1 MFFAI
6 SDIHGHYHQLHRWI
20 AQLEHIESFASGK
33 DTLILLGDYI
43 NRGKHSYR
51 VLEFIQNLSC
61 RSVGNIV
68 VLRGNHED
76 DFLEFIDG
84 EDAWLAADKDF
95 MTVKTFLIPEEL
107 EHINNLARSGKVSDV
122 CTYVRSCIK
131 ERHAPLLRWLRGL
144 RYYYET
150 EKQIFV
156 HAGVDEEAGDTWKW
170 GTADYFF
177 VGKFPPTTGRFYK
190 DIIAGHTSAK
200 SVSGNPAHKG
210 IYWDGQSHYFID
222 GGVDQGGRLLCLAYD
237 EQTNRYYELL
247 PAERLLPLLETG
259 GRVYDEL
266 MPL

>member
-1 MFFAI
+1 M
-6 SDIHGHYHQLHRWI
+6 
-20 AQLEHIESFASGK
+20 
-33 DTLILLGDYI
+33 LILLGDYI
-43 NRGKHSYR
+43 DQGLESYKT
-51 VLEFIQNLSC
+51 VELIWNLSQ
-61 RSVGNIV
+61 SLEGSIV

-76 DFLEFIDG
+76 AFLEFIDG
-84 EDAWLAADKDF
+84 EDAWLAADKDL

-107 EHINNLARSGKVSDV
+107 EHIECLARSSKIKEV
-122 CTYVRSCIK
+122 CGYVRSCIK
-131 ERHAPLLRWLRGL
+131 KRHAPLLYWLRKL
-144 RYYYET
+144 PYYYET

-156 HAGVDEEAGDTWKW
+156 HAGVDEEAEDTWKW

-177 VGKFPPTTGRFYK
+177 VGKFPPTTGQFYK

-247 PAERLLPLLETG
+247 PAERLISPREAGGKVYGELIPL
-259 GRVYDEL
+259 
-266 MPL
+266 